1 VGRRNPLFDS
11 NHAGFPIV
19 SGSFSSLSHPR
30 RRFSW
35 AGERRQRTSNL
46 QFALPP
52 VATRNGLAPPRKIGA
67 KTRQKWSFS
76 PSYLPHGGTDS
87 PPRPPRHSHRML
99 KNAHSLPTKF
109 LEYPQNKGHAI
120 VRSHG
125 SMKSQRSRK
134 TEFSNP
140 LRPTAEASMHVKRQ
154 RAKETK
160 HHSTWKH
167 RNSHS

>member
-109 LEYPQNKGHAI
+109 LEYPVLMLLSRYYRRCRFRHHWQFLRHPS
-120 VRSHG
+120 RS
-125 SMKSQRSRK
+125 K
-134 TEFSNP
+134 
-140 LRPTAEASMHVKRQ
+140 A
-154 RAKETK
+154 
-160 HHSTWKH
+160 
-167 RNSHS
+167 